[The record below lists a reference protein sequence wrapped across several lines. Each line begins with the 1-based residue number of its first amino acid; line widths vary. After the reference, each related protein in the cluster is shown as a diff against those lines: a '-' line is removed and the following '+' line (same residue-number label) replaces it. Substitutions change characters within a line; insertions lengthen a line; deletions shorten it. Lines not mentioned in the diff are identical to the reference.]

1 MCKMEWFEEQR
12 TAKQAAVDNAVKLT
26 TAEWRSK
33 LDTAVEQEVEA
44 RLEEGELSSTDICLS
59 FLEMR
64 PFKFGKMCYIVK
76 IIYYSILIELFI
88 IRSVGW

>member
-44 RLEEGELSSTDICLS
+44 RLEEGELSTTDSCLK
-59 FLEMR
+59 FLEIS
-64 PFKFGKMCYIVK
+64 PFNFWKDVLYSKNYI
-76 IIYYSILIELFI
+76 IQY
-88 IRSVGW
+88 